1 MNVCVNVMREL
12 RDIASVQ
19 AQHNGYINKD
29 RVITVINRRMN
40 LLNQILHPVNLAKAQ
55 QRVIGNK
62 GAAGVD
68 GMKVS
73 ELNQWMKDHRSELIE
88 SIENGTYQPAMV
100 LGVEIDK
107 QSGGKRLLGI
117 PTVIDRTI
125 QQAIQQVLSPMYER
139 EFSAFSYGFRPNKS
153 AHQGISRGLS
163 YINSGYQDIIDLDLK
178 SFFDVV
184 NHDLLMS
191 ILYRKIKDERL
202 LRLIRKYLKTGLLI
216 GGLVQQREE
225 GTPQGSPLSP
235 LLSNILLD
243 ELDKELTKRDL
254 RFIRYAD
261 DCSIFLKSKRS
272 ARRVLKGVTK
282 FIEGKLKLKVN
293 TDKTSICRPISF
305 HLLGYNFISTYKR
318 GEVGKYRLRVSPIR
332 FELMKKKVKAITR
345 KGRPLSFDQRL
356 KELNDYLKG
365 WLVYFRYANM
375 QNKLREL
382 DVWIR
387 CRLRYC
393 IWKHWKKPNKRMRS
407 YIRMGLDRGQAYAWS
422 RSRMGGWAQACSPIM
437 KTTVSIV
444 RLKRRGYIEFYDYF
458 QRFNLKGNYKL
469 EFEFC

>member
-1 MNVCVNVMREL
+1 
-12 RDIASVQ
+12 
-19 AQHNGYINKD
+19 
-29 RVITVINRRMN
+29 MN
-40 LLNQILHPVNLAKAQ
+40 LLNQILHPRNMTKARE
-55 QRVIGNK
+55 RVIANK
-62 GAAGVD
+62 GGAGVD
-68 GMKVS
+68 GMQVS
-73 ELNQWMKDHRSELIE
+73 ELTEWLQVNQTVLIA
-88 SIENGTYQPAMV
+88 SIRNGTYMPSKV

-107 QSGGKRLLGI
+107 RSGGKRLLGI

-139 EFSAFSYGFRPNKS
+139 DFSAYSYGFRPNRG
-153 AHQGISRGLS
+153 AHQGISQALT

-191 ILYRKIKDERL
+191 ILYRKVKDERL
-202 LRLIRKYLKTGLLI
+202 LRLIRKYLKTGILI
-216 GGLVQQREE
+216 GGLEQPREQ

-235 LLSNILLD
+235 LLSNILLN
-243 ELDKELTKRDL
+243 ELDQELGNRGL

-272 ARRVLKGVTK
+272 ARRVLKGVSA

-293 TDKTSICRPISF
+293 TAKTSICRPISF

-318 GEVGKYRLRVSPIR
+318 GEVGKYRLRVSPAR
-332 FELMKKKVKAITR
+332 FNLMKKKVKAITR
-345 KGRPLSFDQRL
+345 KTRPLSFDQRL
-356 KELNDYLKG
+356 KELNSYLKG
-365 WLVYFRYANM
+365 WLGYFRYANM
-375 QNKLREL
+375 QNKLKEL

-407 YIRMGLDRGQAYAWS
+407 YIRMGLDAGLAYAWS

-437 KTTVSIV
+437 KTTVTIA

-458 QRFNLKGNYKL
+458 QRFNHKGNYKL
-469 EFEFC
+469 DFEFIY